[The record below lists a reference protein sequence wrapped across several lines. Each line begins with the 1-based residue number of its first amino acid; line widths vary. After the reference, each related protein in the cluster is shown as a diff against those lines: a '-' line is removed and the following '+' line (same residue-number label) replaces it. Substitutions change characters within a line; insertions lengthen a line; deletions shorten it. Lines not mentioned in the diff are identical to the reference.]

1 MSEKL
6 WPLAMPLS
14 GTPVSLESTLEVEF
28 TTSQIRELARVMNV
42 KLKGTAK
49 TGFVSQIAEVSQ
61 ARIDGMAQ
69 NSAVFLEGLS
79 NDQIDFV
86 CRTMTARDPR
96 MPLPRQV
103 AVQVWARQ
111 YGAESERRLFEMIDS
126 LRRRALLFP
135 SQNYSA
141 YGFRDVFY
149 QWLPLPKVTPVM
161 QWNVRPSE
169 QIPATPAVAPEK
181 RAKKQIAPIDPT
193 HFLENFDAFLSAV
206 MANGVLLRTALPL
219 HPQSNRVYW
228 LTGWEHDANE
238 AEQVLRSRP
247 NWVPEPNTGI
257 TIQMRSAFDA
267 DALTRLENQTG
278 FSPVQCEFFWAIAC
292 ALQLISPPDPNS
304 LLTQASLTR
313 IEEWL
318 ALADSTKLTRA
329 WIAWSEQIMAGLE
342 VRTAM
347 NEARRAFKVMRAIG
361 ARNLTP
367 AQMAAEWGALRRY
380 VIRALRGV
388 PAKSW
393 FSWPE
398 FSNELFMFYP
408 DCAWTF
414 SNRSEW
420 WFAPDTGKGRLEM
433 IKVDEWLNTVGQIMS
448 HVLRDSLYWFGALD
462 VQLGKDNRLEQF
474 RITEVGQ
481 WLLSNQDNP
490 LPEAAQSDKH
500 AAPPITWS
508 NTLTL
513 LVPPA
518 PERIELITLM
528 RKIAER
534 STEPFSYRFTP
545 DSIEAALSQGI
556 TLEQVIVQFEA
567 AKLKLSPALIKQFN
581 QAAKRH
587 GRVRVYE
594 KLTVVEFSDDF
605 ALREL
610 SANTSLVQHM
620 VYQISPRVIV
630 IRDSAVDELMEEM
643 EAQSYTPG
651 IDEGSPQDAKL

>member
-1 MSEKL
+1 
-6 WPLAMPLS
+6 
-14 GTPVSLESTLEVEF
+14 
-28 TTSQIRELARVMNV
+28 
-42 KLKGTAK
+42 
-49 TGFVSQIAEVSQ
+49 
-61 ARIDGMAQ
+61 
-69 NSAVFLEGLS
+69 
-79 NDQIDFV
+79 
-86 CRTMTARDPR
+86 
-96 MPLPRQV
+96 
-103 AVQVWARQ
+103 
-111 YGAESERRLFEMIDS
+111 
-126 LRRRALLFP
+126 
-135 SQNYSA
+135 
-141 YGFRDVFY
+141 
-149 QWLPLPKVTPVM
+149 
-161 QWNVRPSE
+161 
-169 QIPATPAVAPEK
+169 
-181 RAKKQIAPIDPT
+181 
-193 HFLENFDAFLSAV
+193 
-206 MANGVLLRTALPL
+206 
-219 HPQSNRVYW
+219 
-228 LTGWEHDANE
+228 
-238 AEQVLRSRP
+238 
-247 NWVPEPNTGI
+247 
-257 TIQMRSAFDA
+257 
-267 DALTRLENQTG
+267 
-278 FSPVQCEFFWAIAC
+278 
-292 ALQLISPPDPNS
+292 
-304 LLTQASLTR
+304 
-313 IEEWL
+313 
-318 ALADSTKLTRA
+318 
-329 WIAWSEQIMAGLE
+329 MAGLE

-347 NEARRAFKVMRAIG
+347 TEARRAFKVMRAIG

-448 HVLRDSLYWFGALD
+448 HVLRDSLYWFGAMD

-474 RITEVGQ
+474 RITDVGQ

-490 LPEAAQSDKH
+490 LPEAAQSGKH
-500 AAPPITWS
+500 AVPPITWS

-567 AKLKLSPALIKQFN
+567 AKLKLSPELIKQFN